1 MTNDSLDRPGVAGR
15 FGRYAR
21 VSGAAGELAM
31 RLAGERYLGLKINR
45 DRYAQRLTELLSDL
59 KGPLVKVAQLAATV
73 PGLLPP
79 EFIEHL
85 SSLRAN
91 APPMG
96 WSFVRRR
103 MRTEL
108 GDDWQQHFRRFDK
121 SSSAA
126 SLGQVHKAEALD
138 GGELACKLQYPGLDS
153 TVEGDLKQL
162 SVALDLFERYDGS
175 ISTGE
180 VYAEIADR
188 VREELDYL
196 REARQ
201 IKLFGDLLPHE
212 AGIAVPDVVD
222 ALTTRR
228 LLTMTWLEGEPLID
242 YVTRRPD
249 DRDRVAANL
258 YRGWYRPLF
267 EYGVL
272 HGDPH
277 PGNYKV
283 GADGTLKLYD
293 FGCIR
298 VFSPALVSSVLDLY
312 RAMRDDDEEL
322 ARHAYESWGFGNL
335 TSQVIEAL
343 NIWGRYIF
351 KPFVEDKTRTLHDP
365 GDPSYGMATAME
377 VHEALRKAGGVHVP
391 RAFVLIDRAAIS
403 LSGVMIALGAEVNWH
418 RLFEEVSADFEPD
431 RMAERQGAM
440 LDKHGLS
447 DAVM

>member
-1 MTNDSLDRPGVAGR
+1 MTDDSFDSPGFAGR

-108 GDDWQQHFRRFDK
+108 GEDWQNHFRRFDK
-121 SSSAA
+121 SSAAA
-126 SLGQVHKAEALD
+126 SLGQVHKAESLD
-138 GGELACKLQYPGLDS
+138 GRELACKLQYPGLDS
-153 TVEGDLKQL
+153 AVEGDLKQL
-162 SVALDLFERYDGS
+162 AMAMDMFERYDGS
-175 ISTGE
+175 IATKE

-188 VREELDYL
+188 VREELDYV

-201 IKLFGDLLPHE
+201 TKLFADLLQQQT
-212 AGIAVPDVVD
+212 GVMVPEVVD
-222 ALTTRR
+222 GLTTRR
-228 LLTMTWLEGEPLID
+228 LLTMTWLDGEPLVD
-242 YVTRRPD
+242 YVTRHPE
-249 DRDRVAANL
+249 DRDRIAASL
-258 YRGWYRPLF
+258 YKTWYWPLF
-267 EYGVL
+267 ECGVM

-298 VFSPALVSSVLDLY
+298 VFSPKLVTSVLDLY

-322 ARHAYESWGFGNL
+322 SRHAYEAWGFGNL
-335 TSQVIEAL
+335 TTEVTEAL

-365 GDPSYGMATAME
+365 SDPSYGMTTAME
-377 VHEALRKAGGVHVP
+377 VHEALRKAGGVKVP
-391 RAFVLIDRAAIS
+391 RAFVIIDRAAIS
-403 LSGVMIALGAEVNWH
+403 ISGVMIALGAELNWH
-418 RLFEEVSADFEPD
+418 RLFQEVSADFEPE
-431 RMAERQGAM
+431 RMAERQGA
-440 LDKHGLS
+440 LLEKHGLS
-447 DAVM
+447 EAVV

>member
-1 MTNDSLDRPGVAGR
+1 MTDDSLDQRGLAGR

-79 EFIEHL
+79 EFVEHL

-108 GDDWQQHFRRFDK
+108 GEDWEKHFRRFDK
-121 SSSAA
+121 SSAAA
-126 SLGQVHKAEALD
+126 SLGQVHKAESLD
-138 GGELACKLQYPGLDS
+138 GRALACKLQYPGLES

-162 SVALDLFERYDGS
+162 SMAMDLFERYDGS
-175 ISTGE
+175 ISTSE

-201 IKLFGDLLPHE
+201 TTLFAEML
-212 AGIAVPDVVD
+212 AQQPDVGVPEVD
-222 ALTTRR
+222 EALTTRR
-228 LLTMTWLEGEPLID
+228 LLTMTWLDGEPLMD
-242 YVTRRPD
+242 YVASHPE
-249 DRDRVAANL
+249 DRDRLAASL
-258 YRGWYRPLF
+258 YRAWYRPLF
-267 EYGVL
+267 ECGVL

-283 GADGTLKLYD
+283 GPDGTLKLYD

-298 VFSPALVSSVLDLY
+298 VFSPALVRSVLDLY
-312 RAMRDDDEEL
+312 RAMRDDDEDR

-335 TSQVIEAL
+335 TPEVTEAL

-377 VHEALRKAGGVHVP
+377 VHDALRKAGGVHVP
-391 RAFVLIDRAAIS
+391 RAFVIIDRAAIS
-403 LSGVMIALGAEVNWH
+403 ISGVMIALGAELNWH
-418 RLFEEVSADFEPD
+418 RLFEEVSADFEAD
-431 RMAERQGAM
+431 RMAERQRT
-440 LDKHGLS
+440 LLEKHGLG
-447 DAVM
+447 DAVV